1 MKKER
6 EKKGGREKLTK
17 KKKNE
22 KGKSQKKRGRE
33 EVKEKKKKNR
43 WEWSLLLLQNPMD
56 AYEATG
62 GDCLLED
69 PELVPRKCFQNHG
82 SLADSRSWRERKKKR
97 KERRVGRGLCVDER
111 TKKKKRKKTDGR
123 REPERE
129 KEGRSG

>member
-62 GDCLLED
+62 G
-69 PELVPRKCFQNHG
+69 G
-82 SLADSRSWRERKKKR
+82 
-97 KERRVGRGLCVDER
+97 GL
-111 TKKKKRKKTDGR
+111 
-123 REPERE
+123 
-129 KEGRSG
+129 SS

>member
-6 EKKGGREKLTK
+6 EKKGGREKLTKKK

-33 EVKEKKKKNR
+33 EVKEKKKNR

-62 GDCLLED
+62 GGLSS
-69 PELVPRKCFQNHG
+69 RG
-82 SLADSRSWRERKKKR
+82 SRTGTPKMLPKSW
-97 KERRVGRGLCVDER
+97 VSC
-111 TKKKKRKKTDGR
+111 
-123 REPERE
+123 
-129 KEGRSG
+129 